1 MDPLPGLAIAAGA
14 CGLALA
20 LLAVVSI
27 VSYRSRQRS
36 RSDVIAQLR
45 ADHPGATREQFVE
58 WCRARGASPLAAALV
73 YDYLLQ
79 RCEIN
84 DFPLDPLDPLES
96 ICDIV
101 VHEEIEDVL
110 DALGCRGL
118 TGSEWD
124 ALDWDALGLPPPSE
138 PDAPVAS
145 LVFLV
150 DALREARDVEG

>member
-27 VSYRSRQRS
+27 MSYRSRQRS
-36 RSDVIAQLR
+36 RSDVIARLR
-45 ADHPGATREQFVE
+45 AEHPNATREQFVE

-73 YDYLLQ
+73 YDYLRQ
-79 RCEIN
+79 RCELN

-101 VHEEIEDVL
+101 VHEEIEDVQ

-118 TGSEWD
+118 TDSEWD
-124 ALDWDALGLPPPSE
+124 ELGLPPPSE

-150 DALREARDVEG
+150 DALRRDER